1 MKTPLNNVETFN
13 VTNTTDTN
21 NNDVALD
28 RLFFFMIAMTQFKI
42 SFFKNAVST
51 DMCSRYN
58 GSLALRSEIRAV
70 LRLQVQNYFEL

>member
-28 RLFFFMIAMTQFKI
+28 RLCFFYDSNDAIQD
-42 SFFKNAVST
+42 FF
-51 DMCSRYN
+51 
-58 GSLALRSEIRAV
+58 L
-70 LRLQVQNYFEL
+70 